1 MSLINLKTKKEPQY
15 LSNNLS
21 NTTNKRLDSTK
32 LKEIEKET
40 LTHTSTNLS
49 SSLLIGESVIITGTV
64 KAENEVTIQGSI
76 DGDVD
81 CHSVLVTKTGNIKGK
96 LKAENI
102 KVEGKV
108 EGEININNLL
118 HIHSSGS
125 VNGKVFYGNIQ
136 IEEGGKLLG
145 EINHRDKNNKQEEF
159 NDWKAL

>member
-21 NTTNKRLDSTK
+21 NTTNKNVDSNK
-32 LKEIEKET
+32 LEEKNI
-40 LTHTSTNLS
+40 STNSS

-108 EGEININNLL
+108 EGEISIVNLL
-118 HIHSSGS
+118 HIRSKGS

-145 EINHRDKNNKQEEF
+145 EINQKDKNNKQEEF
-159 NDWKAL
+159 KDWKAL